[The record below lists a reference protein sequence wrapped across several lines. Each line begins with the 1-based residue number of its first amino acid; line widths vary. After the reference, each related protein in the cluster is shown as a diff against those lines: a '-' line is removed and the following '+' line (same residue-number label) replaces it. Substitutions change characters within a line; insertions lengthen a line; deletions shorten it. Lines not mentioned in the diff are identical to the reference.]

1 MEKLVAIMNRGSD
14 VIIMT
19 DCRLGKGIEK
29 IRKILLLGKNTS
41 YNLYSNSTRGRGEC
55 A

>member
-19 DCRLGKGIEK
+19 DCRLGKVCREGFLFLPCNNKPSPRVAKYIK
-29 IRKILLLGKNTS
+29 RTTIKS
-41 YNLYSNSTRGRGEC
+41 
-55 A
+55 

>member
-14 VIIMT
+14 IIIMT

-29 IRKILLLGKNTS
+29 YVK
-41 YNLYSNSTRGRGEC
+41 YYY
-55 A
+55 

>member
-29 IRKILLLGKNTS
+29 IRKIMLLGKIIATT
-41 YNLYSNSTRGRGEC
+41 YTRIAQGGRGGY